1 MQVDFVQALRD
12 IGREKDIPLETLSEI
27 IEAALVSAY
36 KKHYGASCEI
46 HVDIDWDNGTA
57 AVFCRRQIVEH
68 VENPHT
74 EMSLADARRLD
85 PTVEEHEYLDIE
97 VSPREF
103 GRIAA
108 QTAKQVVA
116 QRIREAERDIIYE
129 EFSNRDG
136 DVVTGVVQRRDG
148 RTVFIDMGKVEA
160 VLPGSEQSPI
170 DSYRPGERLKV
181 YILEVKRTTKIP
193 RVLVS
198 RSHPG
203 LLRKL
208 FELEVPEV
216 HEGIVEMRAQAREA
230 GHRSKVAVVSKQENV
245 DPVGACVGH
254 RGSRVQ
260 AVVDELRGEKVDIV
274 RWGDDPAKYVASAL
288 SPARV
293 SRVIIDEET
302 RSATVVAPD
311 NQLSLAIGREGQN
324 VRLAARLTG
333 WRIDIRSEAQIAEQA
348 AAEAVA
354 PEAEQEA
361 AEAVASE
368 AEEGVAEAVASEA
381 EQAEAEAVASEA
393 EEGVA
398 EAVASEA
405 EQEVAEAV
413 ASEAEQ
419 EVAEAVA
426 SEAEEVEEATLPA
439 TVDGAGD
446 EPAGE
451 GAAAAPVAP
460 EVSEEEPGTPQAEPG
475 EPVPVGAEQVEAEEE
490 APLEAG
496 AAEMAS
502 EDERNEKRESAPEA
516 GAAVANDEPSST
528 AGAE

>member
-36 KKHYGASCEI
+36 KKHFGAAGEI

-57 AVFCRRQIVEH
+57 TVFCRKRVVEH
-68 VENPHT
+68 VENPHA
-74 EMSLADARRLD
+74 EMSLAEARRLD
-85 PTVEEHEYLDIE
+85 PTVREGESLDIE
-97 VSPREF
+97 MSPSAF

-136 DVVTGVVQRRDG
+136 DVVTGVIQRRDG
-148 RTVFIDMGKVEA
+148 RTVFIDIGKVEA
-160 VLPGSEQSPI
+160 ILPASEQSPL
-170 DSYRPGERLKV
+170 DGYRPGERIKV

-216 HEGIVEMRAQAREA
+216 HEGIVEIKAQAREPGA
-230 GHRSKVAVVSKQENV
+230 RSKVAVSSRQESV

-274 RWGDDPAKYVASAL
+274 RWSDDPPKYVAAAL
-288 SPARV
+288 SPAKV
-293 SRVIIDEET
+293 SRVTVDPAT
-302 RSATVVAPD
+302 RSATVIAPD

-333 WRIDIRSEAQIAEQA
+333 WRIDIRSEAQAAQEEAARAAA
-348 AAEAVA
+348 AAEAQPPAEPLAPPQPLEGVLAEESVA
-354 PEAEQEA
+354 IQEAEPSPEPAEVAATEESVDSLEIEPSPEPAEVAATEESIDSLEIEPSPEPVEVPA
-361 AEAVASE
+361 AEESVDSHEIEPSPEPVEVPA
-368 AEEGVAEAVASEA
+368 AEESVAIGDDIGASSGVE
-381 EQAEAEAVASEA
+381 
-393 EEGVA
+393 
-398 EAVASEA
+398 
-405 EQEVAEAV
+405 
-413 ASEAEQ
+413 
-419 EVAEAVA
+419 
-426 SEAEEVEEATLPA
+426 
-439 TVDGAGD
+439 
-446 EPAGE
+446 
-451 GAAAAPVAP
+451 
-460 EVSEEEPGTPQAEPG
+460 
-475 EPVPVGAEQVEAEEE
+475 
-490 APLEAG
+490 
-496 AAEMAS
+496 
-502 EDERNEKRESAPEA
+502 
-516 GAAVANDEPSST
+516 
-528 AGAE
+528 

>member
-46 HVDIDWDNGTA
+46 HVDIDWDNGTS
-57 AVFCRRQIVEH
+57 AVFCRKQIVEH

-74 EMSLADARRLD
+74 EMALADARRLD
-85 PTVEEHEYLDIE
+85 PTVSEHEYLDIE
-97 VSPREF
+97 VSPQEF

-160 VLPGSEQSPI
+160 VLPASEQSSI

-193 RVLVS
+193 RVLIS

-216 HEGIVEMRAQAREA
+216 HEGIVEIKAQAREA
-230 GHRSKVAVVSKQENV
+230 GHRSKVAVSSKQESV

-274 RWGDDPAKYVASAL
+274 RWGDEAAKYVASAL

-293 SRVIIDEET
+293 SRVIIDEEA

-333 WRIDIRSEAQIAEQA
+333 WRIDIRSEAQMAERAAAEVAAAAEDAEPAVAEDAEPAVAGDAEPAVVEDAEPAVVEDAEPAVVEDAEPAVAEDAEPGVAEGAEPAVAENAEPAVAGEAESVMAEGTEPA
-348 AAEAVA
+348 AAEA
-354 PEAEQEA
+354 
-361 AEAVASE
+361 
-368 AEEGVAEAVASEA
+368 GVAEK
-381 EQAEAEAVASEA
+381 Q
-393 EEGVA
+393 
-398 EAVASEA
+398 
-405 EQEVAEAV
+405 
-413 ASEAEQ
+413 
-419 EVAEAVA
+419 
-426 SEAEEVEEATLPA
+426 
-439 TVDGAGD
+439 
-446 EPAGE
+446 E
-451 GAAAAPVAP
+451 GA
-460 EVSEEEPGTPQAEPG
+460 EVGTEESPPAE
-475 EPVPVGAEQVEAEEE
+475 
-490 APLEAG
+490 
-496 AAEMAS
+496 
-502 EDERNEKRESAPEA
+502 PEA
-516 GAAVANDEPSST
+516 GSEGELGGEKEASLKAEAAVADRELGPAA
-528 AGAE
+528 AGE

>member
-36 KKHYGASCEI
+36 KKHHGATSEI
-46 HVDIDWDNGTA
+46 HVDIDWDNGNA
-57 AVFCRRQIVEH
+57 AVFCRKQIVEH
-68 VENPHT
+68 VENPHA
-74 EMSLADARRLD
+74 EMALAEARRLD

-97 VSPREF
+97 VSPQDF

-116 QRIREAERDIIYE
+116 QRIREAERDIIYA
-129 EFSNRDG
+129 EFSDRDG

-148 RTVFIDMGKVEA
+148 RTVFIDLGRVEA
-160 VLPGSEQSPI
+160 VLPGSEQSPL
-170 DSYRPGERLKV
+170 DGYRTGERLKV

-216 HEGIVEMRAQAREA
+216 HEGIVELKAQAREA
-230 GHRSKVAVVSKQENV
+230 GARSKAAVSSKQENV

-274 RWGDDPAKYVASAL
+274 RWSDDPARYVASAL
-288 SPARV
+288 SPAKV

-333 WRIDIRSEAQIAEQA
+333 WRIDIRSEAQMAERA
-348 AAEAVA
+348 AAEARVDAEEVA
-354 PEAEQEA
+354 VPVEGGEVPAEA
-361 AEAVASE
+361 AEEPGGEVEAAPAAVEEVGDQPEVEPVE
-368 AEEGVAEAVASEA
+368 AEPEAV
-381 EQAEAEAVASEA
+381 V
-393 EEGVA
+393 
-398 EAVASEA
+398 
-405 EQEVAEAV
+405 
-413 ASEAEQ
+413 
-419 EVAEAVA
+419 
-426 SEAEEVEEATLPA
+426 
-439 TVDGAGD
+439 
-446 EPAGE
+446 
-451 GAAAAPVAP
+451 
-460 EVSEEEPGTPQAEPG
+460 EEEPEAVVEEEPEAVVEE
-475 EPVPVGAEQVEAEEE
+475 EPEGAERISEKT
-490 APLEAG
+490 
-496 AAEMAS
+496 AAES
-502 EDERNEKRESAPEA
+502 
-516 GAAVANDEPSST
+516 PS
-528 AGAE
+528 GAE